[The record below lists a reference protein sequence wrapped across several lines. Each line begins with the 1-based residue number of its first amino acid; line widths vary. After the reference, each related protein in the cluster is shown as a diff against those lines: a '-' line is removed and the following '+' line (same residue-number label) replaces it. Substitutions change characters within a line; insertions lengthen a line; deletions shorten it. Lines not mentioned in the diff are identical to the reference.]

1 LRWNSI
7 LLLIAVACTIYT
19 YKPQQVQAQAPA
31 PDIVLEDWQV
41 AMIADGS
48 TVSDAPSPGEPWLQA
63 GIGKPL
69 TQLREDADGIWVRI
83 SLPATAGWQRPGL
96 LIERL
101 YGHQLAVYQEG
112 RLLHET
118 ERGFAFD
125 LNRLLLEVEPSTEPS
140 ELYIRILSSSDRIGL
155 ISSIR
160 IGDFEQLAAR
170 VSRHDLPDLLLGG
183 SIAFLGLMML
193 FCAGYLN
200 RRQQGP
206 WISLSLVALSAG
218 TLIIV
223 YSPYPYLTFKAY
235 GTELLLL
242 FDLSLFVLFPALH
255 AYINHVFRKQYRL
268 FSQFGRFLMQY
279 ATLCLVIAVLHHMTG
294 QRYAQVYELFT
305 TTIFGVLILIQM
317 VMIIGYTVH
326 HARAGGPHSFLLSL
340 GLILLAASGAAD
352 LVLYYTSEMRY
363 LLFLWKFGAVALIIT
378 LVMILARS
386 IMADYAKLV
395 SYSKELELYNANL
408 QRAEKMQ
415 IISDLAASVAHEV
428 RNPLQVTR
436 GFLQLMEKK
445 SDDANR
451 HYFGMAINELDRAS
465 SIITDFLTFAKPEL
479 ESVTRLDLSEE
490 MHQIEAIMTPLASL
504 HGGVLVIDIEE
515 KLYIQG
521 NSSKFKQ
528 AFINFIKNSIEA
540 LRQDGRI
547 EICAYA
553 KEEEAVIHVTDNG
566 EGMDQEEIAKLGQPF
581 YSTKSKGTGL
591 GLMVTF
597 RIIEAMQGTID
608 FRSSKGKGTEVI
620 IRFPLALQDHE
631 VV

>member
-1 LRWNSI
+1 LRWYSI
-7 LLLIAVACTIYT
+7 LFLIAVICTIFVHE
-19 YKPQQVQAQAPA
+19 PQQAGAQASA
-31 PDIVLEDWQV
+31 PDIVLKDWQV
-41 AMIADGS
+41 ATIADGS
-48 TVSDAPSPGEPWLQA
+48 TSDSPSPEGSWLQS
-63 GIGKPL
+63 GIGRPL
-69 TQLREDADGIWVRI
+69 TPRPKGADGIWVRI
-83 SLPATAGWQRPGL
+83 ALPATSDWQRPGL

-101 YGHQLAVYQEG
+101 YGHQLAVYQG
-112 RLLHET
+112 GQLLHES
-118 ERGFAFD
+118 ERDFAFD
-125 LNRLLLEVEPSTEPS
+125 LNRLLLTVPPSSEPSDI
-140 ELYIRILSSSDRIGL
+140 YIRILSSSDRIGL

-160 IGDFEQLAAR
+160 IGDFEQLSALVA
-170 VSRHDLPDLLLGG
+170 RHDLPDLLLGG
-183 SIAFLGLMML
+183 SVAFLGLMML

-206 WISLSLVALSAG
+206 WISLSFVALSAG

-223 YSPYPYLTFKAY
+223 YSPFPYLAFKAY
-235 GTELLLL
+235 GEQLLLL

-255 AYINHVFRKQYRL
+255 AYINHVFREQYRL
-268 FSQFGRFLMQY
+268 FSQFGRFLMHY
-279 ATLCLVIAVLHHMTG
+279 ATLCLFIAVLHHMTG
-294 QRYAQVYELFT
+294 QRFVQLYDLIT
-305 TTIFGVLILIQM
+305 TTVFGVLILLQM
-317 VMIIGYTVH
+317 VMILGYTIY
-326 HARAGGPHSFLLSL
+326 HARTKGPNSFLLSL
-340 GLILLAASGAAD
+340 GLILLAVSGAAD
-352 LVLYYTSEMRY
+352 LLLYYTSEMRY
-363 LLFLWKFGAVALIIT
+363 LLFLWKFGVVALIIT

-395 SYSKELELYNANL
+395 SYSKELELFNANL

-479 ESVTRLDLSEE
+479 ESITRIDLAEE

-504 HGGVLVIDIEE
+504 HGGILVMDVEE
-515 KLYIQG
+515 RLYIQG

-540 LRQDGRI
+540 LREDGKI
-547 EICAYA
+547 EIYAYA

-566 EGMDQEEIAKLGQPF
+566 EGMNEEEIAKLGVPF

-608 FRSSKGKGTEVI
+608 FKSSKGKGTEVI
-620 IRFPLALQDHE
+620 VRFPLALQDDDA
-631 VV
+631 V